1 MFIVTAKEMYDM
13 DRLAMQEIGLDGKLL
28 MENAGRAVAWKVMG
42 KISQADKICILAGAG
57 NNGGD
62 GFVIARTLLDHN
74 YHVKVLQVV
83 PNDKITGDAY
93 DHKHIYEK
101 CGGQVVPYDTGAT
114 QMIKEADV
122 LIDAMIGI
130 GIKGEVREPFA
141 SLISLINAEQSYVI
155 SVDTPSGVP
164 AYEGGESF
172 HAVQAD
178 YTIIIGAPKQSVFL
192 PYTAS
197 YYGEWEVVSIGLPTF
212 IFKRLTSK
220 RMWQLDDVKKTLP
233 RRQLFDHKGN
243 HGRGLVIGGCTDM
256 PGALSMS
263 VQAALKSGAGLITGA
278 SSLPVIQM
286 IAGNCVEA
294 MYTPVP
300 AIDGYL
306 NNSLNINLHA
316 YNAIA
321 IGMGL
326 GRRKETKEVVK
337 QVIETATCPVI
348 IDADGLYHLSQLLP
362 YLRDRSYPTIIT
374 PHPGEMATL
383 LGVSIREL
391 LQKPFQY
398 AKDFSA
404 AYHVYVVLKGRYTIV
419 TSPEGVQM
427 VNPTGNP
434 GLAKGGSGD
443 VLTGIVLA
451 MVMQKQSLLHALCNA
466 CYIHGMSADILVQ
479 HQHSEHDLLA
489 TDVING
495 ISDVFRAIS
504 SSG

>member
-28 MENAGRAVAWKVMG
+28 MENAGRAVAWKVMR
-42 KISQADKICILAGAG
+42 KISQTDKICVLAGAG

-74 YHVKVLQVV
+74 YHVEVLQVV
-83 PNDKITGDAY
+83 PNDKVTGDAY
-93 DHKHIYEK
+93 DHKRIYEK
-101 CGGQVVPYDTGAT
+101 CGGQVVPYETGSI
-114 QMIKEADV
+114 QMVKEADV

-155 SVDTPSGVP
+155 SVDIPSGVP
-164 AYEGGESF
+164 ADEGGESF

-220 RMWQLDDVKKTLP
+220 GMWQLEDVKKTLP
-233 RRQLFDHKGN
+233 KRQLFDHKGN
-243 HGRGLVIGGCTDM
+243 HGRGLIIGGCKEM

-263 VQAALKSGAGLITGA
+263 VQAALKSGAGLIMGA

-294 MYTPVP
+294 TYSALSAT
-300 AIDGYL
+300 DGYL
-306 NNSLNINLHA
+306 DNHSEINLDS
-316 YNAIA
+316 YDAIA

-326 GRRKETKEVVK
+326 GRKECTKDLVK
-337 QVIETATCPVI
+337 YVIEKATCPII
-348 IDADGLYHLSQLLP
+348 IDGDGLYHLSQLLP
-362 YLRDRSYPTIIT
+362 QINERTHPSVIT
-374 PHPGEMATL
+374 PHPGEMAML
-383 LGVSIREL
+383 LGVSVREL
-391 LQKPFQY
+391 LKQPFQY
-398 AKDFSA
+398 AKEFA
-404 AYHVYVVLKGRYTIV
+404 TAYRVYVVLKGRYTIV

-443 VLTGIVLA
+443 VLTGIALA
-451 MVMQKQSLLHALCNA
+451 MVMQKQSLLQALSNA
-466 CYIHGMSADILVQ
+466 CYIHGMSADLLVQ

-495 ISDVFRAIS
+495 ITDVYRTIS